1 MPLMGPA
8 PREPTAVLVVSA
20 WRQGAPPRLVARIT
34 STVDTT
40 TADQMT
46 TTAAGVDEIVAVV
59 RRWLHEIDR
68 SNPSGDAPVTE
79 A

>member
-1 MPLMGPA
+1 MGSA
-8 PREPTAVLVVSA
+8 PRKTTAVLVVSA
-20 WRQGAPPRLVARIT
+20 WWQGAPPRLVARIT

-40 TADQMT
+40 TEDRVTA
-46 TTAAGVDEIVAVV
+46 TAAGVDEIVAVV
-59 RRWLHEIDR
+59 RRWLQEIDV

>member
-1 MPLMGPA
+1 MGPA
-8 PREPTAVLVVSA
+8 PRDPTAVLVVSA

-40 TADQMT
+40 TADRVT
-46 TTAAGVDEIVAVV
+46 ATAAGVDEIVAVV
-59 RRWLHEIDR
+59 RRWLDEIDV